1 MDEKMIKAK
10 EIYGILCS
18 FLDND
23 DWKYTKH
30 EEDLVITM
38 SARGDDLPIEF
49 VVKVDSGRSLVSL
62 FSRLPFKAPSDKIV
76 ETAVA
81 IAMTNYGLVDGSFD
95 LDMKEGGIV
104 FRMTTS
110 YLDSLIS
117 EEVFKYMIYCTAH
130 TVDQYND
137 KLMMLVKGM
146 IDLAKFK
153 EVTE

>member
-62 FSRLPFKAPSDKIV
+62 FSRLPFKAPNDKIV

-130 TVDQYND
+130 TVDEYND